1 MTPWAARTRAASAT
15 NVSPRKRGIA
25 ANEDGLRSGL
35 RRNVLRDAGDGAPD
49 VGHGEFFRDNRAP
62 TGCSEFNF
70 GGHAGSSL
78 FGAEHYDAA
87 SLYSVRTDDCTRLR
101 CSFCAHHGWLAEEAE
116 RLAHVLVDDGLAA
129 CVNLVPGVQSI
140 YRWRGAVESAD
151 EVLLLIK
158 TTAARLDAVEAALR
172 EAHSYEVPEFL
183 VLTAESASQAYL
195 AWLLRATEA
204 KPS

>member
-1 MTPWAARTRAASAT
+1 MQPVFTPSAPMIVPASD
-15 NVSPRKRGIA
+15 VRF
-25 ANEDGLRSGL
+25 
-35 RRNVLRDAGDGAPD
+35 VL
-49 VGHGEFFRDNRAP
+49 
-62 TGCSEFNF
+62 TT
-70 GGHAGSSL
+70 AGSQ
-78 FGAEHYDAA
+78 
-87 SLYSVRTDDCTRLR
+87 
-101 CSFCAHHGWLAEEAE
+101 EEAE

-140 YRWRGAVESAD
+140 YRWRGAAESAD

-195 AWLLRATEA
+195 AWLVAATA
-204 KPS
+204 SG